1 MPLTETETDNLATRI
16 LNASDART
24 SIAPITDER
33 TEFDLQDAYRVSA
46 RILARRMARGEQPV
60 GWKIGFT
67 NRTIWDEYGIHA
79 PIWGPMYASTVT
91 ETEQP
96 DIPITCGLGRFV
108 EPRIE
113 PEIVFRLAAP
123 PRPDMDERD
132 LLACIEAVAHGFEI
146 VQSLYPGWRFRAADT
161 IAAFGLHGC
170 LCHGPFIPI
179 ASEPDS
185 SHWTAMLSSFSIRLS
200 RDGVFV
206 DEGSAANVLGSP
218 LSALRHFVRGLAEHP
233 FGGGLRSGDLV
244 TTGTITRAFPVRAGE
259 RWATAVTGLPVPGL
273 SIAFT

>member
-1 MPLTETETDNLATRI
+1 MPLTETETDDLAHRI
-16 LNASDART
+16 LAASDART
-24 SIAPITDER
+24 SIAPLTDKR
-33 TEFDLQDAYRVSA
+33 VDFDLQDAYRVSA
-46 RILARRMARGEQPV
+46 RILAQRIARGEQPI

-67 NRTIWDEYGIHA
+67 NRTIWDEYGVHA
-79 PIWGPMYASTVT
+79 PIWGPIYASTIT
-91 ETEQP
+91 GTEQP
-96 DIPITCGLGRFV
+96 DIPISCDLARFV

-123 PRPDMDERD
+123 PRPDMDEHD
-132 LLACIEAVAHGFEI
+132 LLACIDAVAHGFEI

-179 ASEPDS
+179 ASKPDP

-200 RDGVFV
+200 RDSVFT
-206 DEGSAANVLGSP
+206 DEGSGANVLGSP
-218 LSALRHFVRGLAEHP
+218 LSALRHLVRGLAEHP
-233 FGGGLRSGDLV
+233 FGRGLRSGDLV

-259 RWATAVTGLPVPGL
+259 RWATLVTGLSVPGL
-273 SIAFT
+273 SIEFT